1 MACERGNGVGG
12 GNIVCYITSTLHFK
26 ERKVDRDNIRRT
38 HQLYRSKQVLHVIGA
53 CAQAW
58 CTFILTPP
66 SIPLQSFHYIQ
77 NSTDTLTSTLITVGC
92 HCFTKGKRRGFGR
105 KHGNKPFLG
114 IIPRKIRYMLNV
126 HNGNIQFQREIWQ
139 FHSPRH
145 TTPHRHARKS
155 TTWSDAWL
163 GIYIYINWQHDTEVT
178 TMCDTAVH
186 YRILQH
192 TTRYYKTQQD
202 TTGYYKTLQ
211 DTTQH
216 CPTLHDMTLHAALHD
231 TVWHCMTLHD
241 IAWHYMTL
249 HDTT

>member
-66 SIPLQSFHYIQ
+66 SIPLQSFYHIH
-77 NSTDTLTSTLITVGC
+77 NCTDTLTSTLITVGC
-92 HCFTKGKRRGFGR
+92 HCFTKDKRRGFGR
-105 KHGNKPFLG
+105 KQTNKPFLG
-114 IIPRKIRYMLNV
+114 IIARKIKYVLNV

-178 TMCDTAVH
+178 TMCDTAIHYTGYYKILQDTTGH
-186 YRILQH
+186 YRILQ
-192 TTRYYKTQQD
+192 D
-202 TTGYYKTLQ
+202 TTGHYTTLPSATRY
-211 DTTQH
+211 DTACRT
-216 CPTLHDMTLHAALHD
+216 TR
-231 TVWHCMTLHD
+231 HCMTLHD
-241 IAWHYMTL
+241 TTWHYTIL
-249 HDTT
+249 HNTT